1 MVKIRIL
8 LQELTCT
15 IAEQNPATKADAKI
29 ISTLN
34 ANKVNAQDIDRGI
47 ETNMSVFRRPCLMI
61 KLEHKPP
68 NKAPKRDKL
77 AIHDPCCCVIL
88 MLGRAEE
95 NVGI

>member
-1 MVKIRIL
+1 M
-8 LQELTCT
+8 
-15 IAEQNPATKADAKI
+15 
-29 ISTLN
+29 
-34 ANKVNAQDIDRGI
+34 NAQDIDRGI

-88 MLGRAEE
+88 MLGKAEE
-95 NVGI
+95 NVGIWSASSLGRSEAKAGEV